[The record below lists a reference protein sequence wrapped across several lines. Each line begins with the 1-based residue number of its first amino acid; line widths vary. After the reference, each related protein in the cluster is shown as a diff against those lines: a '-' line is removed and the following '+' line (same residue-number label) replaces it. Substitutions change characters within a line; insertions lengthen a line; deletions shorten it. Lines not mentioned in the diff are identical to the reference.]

1 MPCKYTIN
9 WLQTLAGSNPLYK
22 HQQHFAGHKRVL
34 HSGDPVIQQSAL
46 TSFWQS
52 LSKPCTVLHDL
63 VSSLVIWICVLLV
76 GWLIF
81 KWIGKER
88 KGTCLYIYV
97 FTCRG
102 TLSSW
107 QVVQFTCQQARS
119 LENGSSHLFP
129 CLPFYKNK
137 IIVFALLG
145 F

>member
-1 MPCKYTIN
+1 MHCKYTIN

-22 HQQHFAGHKRVL
+22 HQQHFAGHKGVL
-34 HSGDPVIQQSAL
+34 HSGDSVIQQSAVTIIL
-46 TSFWQS
+46 AILVQ
-52 LSKPCTVLHDL
+52 CTVLQNL
-63 VSSLVIWICVLLV
+63 VSSLVIWISVLLV

-107 QVVQFTCQQARS
+107 QVVQFTCLQARS
-119 LENGSSHLFP
+119 LENGSSRLFP

-137 IIVFALLG
+137 IIVFALLV